1 MIDLSKDSKDCVVMT
16 MKIKLSDL
24 AKELD
29 ISVAAVSMALNQ
41 KKGVSDETR
50 DKVLELAREKGYKIK
65 EIPLETEEE
74 LDVKRYIK
82 LLRIQKH
89 GLVAID
95 TAFFSS
101 LIDGIDVECKK
112 NNIELIVSN
121 VKFADLSP
129 EWIQS
134 AFDNT
139 VSGAII
145 LATELE
151 TGDVTF
157 LDGIDV
163 PFIILDS
170 YFPGKEWDF
179 VLMNNNAAIYQAV
192 DYLIKSG
199 HQKIGY
205 IKSNTH
211 IYNFGARFSSYR
223 EALEQKELV
232 YDPKYTFEIEPTLD
246 GAHRDMLEIINHQ
259 KDLSFPTA
267 FISDN
272 DIIAAGAMSAF
283 AEKDIKVPEHISVIG
298 IDDMPFA
305 QMIQP
310 KLTTC
315 RIYKH
320 EIGITAVKIL
330 LKKLNGDEM
339 TTCKTEINSHLV
351 IRQSVHDRT

>member
-1 MIDLSKDSKDCVVMT
+1 

-24 AKELD
+24 AEELD
-29 ISVAAVSMALNQ
+29 ISVAAVSMALNH

-65 EIPLETEEE
+65 EIPVEEE
-74 LDVKRYIK
+74 LEPESKRYIK

-89 GLVAID
+89 GLVAVD
-95 TAFFSS
+95 TAFFST
-101 LIDGIDVECKK
+101 LIEGIEDECKK

-121 VKFADLSP
+121 VKLSELSD
-129 EWIQS
+129 EWIMNATDQS
-134 AFDNT
+134 I
-139 VSGAII
+139 SGMII

-151 TGDVTF
+151 PEDVKF
-157 LDGIDV
+157 LESVNV
-163 PFIILDS
+163 PFVILDS
-170 YFPGKEWDF
+170 YFPGREWDF

-192 DYLIKSG
+192 DYLIQCG
-199 HQKIGY
+199 HKDIGY

-211 IYNFGARFSSYR
+211 IYNFGARFSSFV
-223 EALEQKELV
+223 EALACRGLTFSEQNI
-232 YDPKYTFEIEPTLD
+232 YAIEPTLE
-246 GAHRDMLEIINHQ
+246 GSNRDMKLILETQ
-259 KDLSFPTA
+259 GLMVFPSA
-267 FISDN
+267 FIADN
-272 DIIAAGAMSAF
+272 DLIAAGAISAF
-283 AEKDIKVPEHISVIG
+283 SEKGIQVPSQVSVIG

-320 EIGITAVKIL
+320 EIGKAAVNIL
-330 LKKLNGDEM
+330 LKKLVESDN

-351 IRQSVHDRT
+351 IRQSVRVVD